1 MTLTEYLENHLLGT
15 KTFSA
20 GLVIPHWQSD
30 YSGLLSECSSYP
42 KGVQIGQVRT
52 NMEQKHAN
60 LELNFANSKL
70 LWTSL
75 GPIWAKLNIVEAN
88 LRG

>member
-1 MTLTEYLENHLLGT
+1 MTLTEYLENHLLGA

-20 GLVIPHWQSD
+20 GLVIPHGQSD
-30 YSGLLSECSSYP
+30 YSALLSECSSYP

-52 NMEQKHAN
+52 NMEQKYAN

-75 GPIWAKLNIVEAN
+75 GPIWAKLNIVEAK

>member
-1 MTLTEYLENHLLGT
+1 MTLTEYLENHLLGA

-42 KGVQIGQVRT
+42 EGVQIGQVWT
-52 NMEQKHAN
+52 NMEQKYAN
-60 LELNFANSKL
+60 LELNIANSEL

-75 GPIWAKLNIVEAN
+75 GPIWAKLNIVEAK